1 MIRYV
6 GFWANPC
13 DLLPEQT
20 GEVFHLI
27 TVQGEAV
34 VHEYVYVSLL
44 FGRFDLAKGGE
55 MRCPVE
61 GCDCFQTLGFD
72 LSDKEWTK
80 KLDSLLKRP
89 S

>member
-1 MIRYV
+1 MNGR
-6 GFWANPC
+6 NPDASDDENGNC
-13 DLLPEQT
+13 KVCGHPFNPHVILAYDVNDL
-20 GEVFHLI
+20 
-27 TVQGEAV
+27 
-34 VHEYVYVSLL
+34 SM
-44 FGRFDLAKGGE
+44 GGE

-72 LSDKEWTK
+72 LSDKYWTK